1 MFSRFRKKRPERVEE
16 VRIRV
21 LDSDL
26 YQAQHTPALRSTF
39 ATKQEARRAVRDAGL
54 DPRDFLYAPVA
65 CRVPA

>member
-1 MFSRFRKKRPERVEE
+1 MFSRFRKKSPERVEE

-26 YQAQHTPALRSTF
+26 YPAKYLPQTTY
-39 ATKQEARRAVRDAGL
+39 ATKLEARRAVRDAGH

-65 CRVPA
+65 CRMPA